1 MGAEFT
7 WTINGIVRRM
17 AAAAIVL
24 SCLGLSVPA
33 YANGDYKLAPY
44 TRLRLTVLEWIA
56 SRGEYRE
63 WTALNG
69 EYVVSDNGTVLLPL
83 IGTMEISALDASS
96 AASEISKRI
105 QKATGLV
112 NMPNVAVQVVDYP
125 AIFLVGNVERPGEYR
140 FRPGLTVLQAVALA
154 GGRYR
159 PREEARTVEQIQYL
173 GELQAVHGEMVR
185 TLARVARLKA
195 EVAGAQDIQFPGN
208 LSQLADDNS
217 VQSIISEERAIF
229 DTQANGLK
237 RQLTNL
243 DELRALFASEIE
255 VLQEKV
261 TGQEK
266 QIKLMDAEL
275 ETVKPLVE
283 RGIATTSRQSDL
295 QRIITTLQADRLD
308 QVTAIMRAR
317 QNISQASRDAQN
329 LVNLRQTTATT
340 ELQTA
345 QAALDQLKIRQ
356 DTAERLLV
364 AAGSILSGKLKPG
377 ERQEPDLVF
386 TITRATAAQPIELS
400 ANEDTVLV
408 PGDVVRAALNVR
420 FSQKTAAYDENDKAA
435 EIGEPVSPPVPL
447 NAATTH
453 VKTTQ

>member
-1 MGAEFT
+1 M
-7 WTINGIVRRM
+7 WTINGIVRKLV
-17 AAAAIVL
+17 AAAMVSLLTAL
-24 SCLGLSVPA
+24 PFPA

-56 SRGEYRE
+56 ARGEYRE

-69 EYVVSDNGTVLLPL
+69 EYVVSDSGTVLLPL
-83 IGTMEISALDASS
+83 IGTIDISTLDAAS
-96 AASEISKRI
+96 AANEISKRI
-105 QKATGLV
+105 QKTTGLV
-112 NMPNVAVQVVDYP
+112 AMPNVAVQVVDYP

-140 FRPGLTVLQAVALA
+140 FRPGLTVLQSVALA

-173 GELQAVHGEMVR
+173 GELQSVHGEMVR
-185 TLARVARLKA
+185 TLARAARLRA
-195 EVAGAQDIQFPGN
+195 EVAGAADIQFPEN
-208 LSQLADDNS
+208 LSELADPTS
-217 VQSIISEERAIF
+217 VDTIIAEERAIF
-229 DTQANGLK
+229 ETQSNGLK

-243 DELRALFASEIE
+243 DELRGLFTSEIA
-255 VLQEKV
+255 VLEEKV
-261 TGQEK
+261 AGHEK

-275 ETVKPLVE
+275 ATVKPLVE

-317 QNISQASRDAQN
+317 QSISQASRDAQN
-329 LVNLRQTTATT
+329 LINLRQTTATT
-340 ELQTA
+340 ELQST

-364 AAGSILSGKLKPG
+364 AAGSILSGKTKPG
-377 ERQEPDLVF
+377 EKQEPDLVF
-386 TITRATAAQPIELS
+386 TITRTTGSQPIEIA

-420 FSQKTAAYDENDKAA
+420 FSQKTAGSDQNDTSAEKASFAPLSGDAGAA
-435 EIGEPVSPPVPL
+435 E
-447 NAATTH
+447 TH
-453 VKTTQ
+453 FKAIQ

>member
-1 MGAEFT
+1 MGAKSAC
-7 WTINGIVRRM
+7 TIKGIVCKAI
-17 AAAAIVL
+17 AAMFLSLAIL
-24 SCLGLSVPA
+24 SLPA

-69 EYVVSDNGTVLLPL
+69 EYVVSDSGTVLLPL
-83 IGTMEISALDASS
+83 IGTMEISTLDASS
-96 AASEISKRI
+96 AAAEISKRI

-112 NMPNVAVQVVDYP
+112 TMPNVAVQIVEYP
-125 AIFLVGNVERPGEYR
+125 PIFLVGNVERPGEYR
-140 FRPGLTVLQAVALA
+140 FRPGLTVLQAVALG

-173 GELQAVHGEMVR
+173 GELQSVHGEMVR
-185 TLARVARLKA
+185 TLARLARLKA
-195 EVAGAQDIQFPGN
+195 EVAGTGTVEFPQS
-208 LSQLADDNS
+208 LSELADSAS
-217 VQSIISEERAIF
+217 VEAIISEERAIF
-229 DTQANGLK
+229 ETQSNGLK
-237 RQLTNL
+237 RQLANL

-261 TGQEK
+261 TGQDK

-275 ETVKPLVE
+275 ATVKPLVE

-317 QNISQASRDAQN
+317 QNISQATRDAQN

-364 AAGSILSGKLKPG
+364 AAGSILSGKMKPG
-377 ERQEPDLVF
+377 EKQEPDLVF
-386 TITRATAAQPIELS
+386 TITRATTAEPIEIA

-420 FSQKTAAYDENDKAA
+420 FSQRTAAGDQGKNASET
-435 EIGEPVSPPVPL
+435 GSPEPLTTPPG
-447 NAATTH
+447 AATAQ
-453 VKTTQ
+453 VKITQ

>member
-7 WTINGIVRRM
+7 CAINRIVRKIVTATTILSF
-17 AAAAIVL
+17 AALAL
-24 SCLGLSVPA
+24 PA

-69 EYVVSDNGTVLLPL
+69 EYVVSDGGTVLLPL
-83 IGTMEISALDASS
+83 VGTMEVSALDVSS
-96 AASEISKRI
+96 AATEISKRI
-105 QKATGLV
+105 QEATGLV
-112 NMPNVAVQVVDYP
+112 TMPNVALQVVDYP
-125 AIFLVGNVERPGEYR
+125 AVFLVGNVERPGEYK

-173 GELQAVHGEMVR
+173 GELQSVHGEMVR
-185 TLARVARLKA
+185 TFARQARLKA
-195 EVAGAQDIQFPGN
+195 EVSGASYIKYPES
-208 LSQLADDNS
+208 LSELADSANIQAIKD
-217 VQSIISEERAIF
+217 EEQAIF
-229 DTQANGLK
+229 DIQSNGLK
-237 RQLTNL
+237 RQLANL

-255 VLQEKV
+255 ILQEKV
-261 TGQEK
+261 AGQEK

-329 LVNLRQTTATT
+329 LVNLRLTTATT

-345 QAALDQLKIRQ
+345 KAALDQLTVRQ
-356 DTAERLLV
+356 DTVQRLLI
-364 AAGSILSGKLKPG
+364 AAGSILSGRMNPDEK
-377 ERQEPDLVF
+377 QEPDLVF
-386 TITRATAAQPIELS
+386 TITRETTDQPIEIS

-420 FSQKTAAYDENDKAA
+420 FEQKNISGDQAVTPA
-435 EIGEPVSPPVPL
+435 ETGKLGPLPAPVS
-447 NAATTH
+447 AATAH
-453 VKTTQ
+453 VKTTR

>member
-1 MGAEFT
+1 MGAKLEC
-7 WTINGIVRRM
+7 TIKGIVCK
-17 AAAAIVL
+17 AIVGILL
-24 SCLGLSVPA
+24 SLTILSLPA
-33 YANGDYKLAPY
+33 YANSDYKLAPY

-69 EYVVSDNGTVLLPL
+69 EYVVSDGGTVLLPL
-83 IGTMEISALDASS
+83 IGTLEISTLDASS
-96 AASEISKRI
+96 AANEISKRI
-105 QKATGLV
+105 QKVTGLV
-112 NMPNVAVQVVDYP
+112 TMPNVAVQIVDYP
-125 AIFLVGNVERPGEYR
+125 PIFLVGNVERPGEYR

-173 GELQAVHGEMVR
+173 GELQSVHGEMVR
-185 TLARVARLKA
+185 TLARLARLKA
-195 EVAGAQDIQFPGN
+195 EVAGVGTIEFPES
-208 LSQLADDNS
+208 LSDLANTAS
-217 VQSIISEERAIF
+217 VEAIISEERAIF
-229 DTQANGLK
+229 ETQSNGLK

-364 AAGSILSGKLKPG
+364 AAGSILAGNMKPG
-377 ERQEPDLVF
+377 EKKEPDLIF
-386 TITRATAAQPIELS
+386 TITRTTTAEPIEMA

-408 PGDVVRAALNVR
+408 PGDVVRAALNVK
-420 FSQKTAAYDENDKAA
+420 FSQKTAAGDQAKNPA
-435 EIGEPVSPPVPL
+435 EADNRAPL
-447 NAATTH
+447 TTPLSAATAQ

>member
-1 MGAEFT
+1 MGVKFPWAIKRFVR
-7 WTINGIVRRM
+7 TIAATAM
-17 AAAAIVL
+17 AF
-24 SCLGLSVPA
+24 SCLALPFSA

-69 EYVVSDNGTVLLPL
+69 EYVVSDSGTVLLPL
-83 IGTMEISALDASS
+83 IGTMEIAALDASS
-96 AASEISKRI
+96 AATEISKRI

-112 NMPNVAVQVVDYP
+112 TMPNVAVQVVEYP

-173 GELQAVHGEMVR
+173 GELQSVHGEMVR

-195 EVAGAQDIQFPGN
+195 EVAGTTEIQFPSD
-208 LSQLADDNS
+208 LSELADGTS
-217 VQSIISEERAIF
+217 IQSITAEERAIF
-229 DTQANGLK
+229 DTQSNGLK
-237 RQLTNL
+237 RQLANL

-261 TGQEK
+261 AGQEK

-329 LVNLRQTTATT
+329 LINLRQTTATT

-364 AAGSILSGKLKPG
+364 AAGSILSGKAKPG
-377 ERQEPDLVF
+377 EKQEPDLVF
-386 TITRATAAQPIELS
+386 TITRATTAEPIEIA

-420 FSQKTAAYDENDKAA
+420 FSKKTAGNSPTEIPA
-435 EIGEPVSPPVPL
+435 EPGTPASLPVPL
-447 NAATTH
+447 NAAAAQ

>member
-7 WTINGIVRRM
+7 WAIKRILRKI
-17 AAAAIVL
+17 AAAAMIF
-24 SCLGLSVPA
+24 SVVAVPFPV
-33 YANGDYKLAPY
+33 YADGDYKLAPY

-69 EYVVSDNGTVLLPL
+69 EYVVSDQGTVLLPL
-83 IGTMEISALDASS
+83 IGTMEVSALDASS
-96 AASEISKRI
+96 AATEISKRI
-105 QKATGLV
+105 QKVTGLV
-112 NMPNVAVQVVDYP
+112 TMPNVALQVVDYP

-140 FRPGLTVLQAVALA
+140 FRPGITVLQAVALA

-173 GELQAVHGEMVR
+173 GELQTVHGEMVR

-195 EVAGAQDIQFPGN
+195 EVAGAAEIQFPDT
-208 LSQLADDNS
+208 LSDLADGPS
-217 VQSIISEERAIF
+217 VQSIIAEERAIF
-229 DTQANGLK
+229 DTQSNGLK

-243 DELRALFASEIE
+243 DELQALFSSEIE

-266 QIKLMDAEL
+266 QIKLIDAEL
-275 ETVKPLVE
+275 EAVKPLVE

-295 QRIITTLQADRLD
+295 QRILTTLQADRLD

-329 LVNLRQTTATT
+329 LINLRQTTATT

-345 QAALDQLKIRQ
+345 KAALDQLKIRQ

-364 AAGSILSGKLKPG
+364 AAGSILSGKTKPG

-386 TITRATAAQPIELS
+386 TITRTTAAQPIEIA
-400 ANEDTVLV
+400 ANEDTILV

-420 FSQKTAAYDENDKAA
+420 FAQKSAANDPKQGSVDTSGPIAL
-435 EIGEPVSPPVPL
+435 PNPL
-447 NAATTH
+447 NAASTQ